1 MPVSLK
7 NMADFDLVLDELWT
21 VTRDEMNFLTEASN
35 MEEFARRNKDVHFV
49 GTPKL
54 YQQYT
59 TVHVL
64 VMEYIDGCAVD
75 DKERLKE
82 EGYDL
87 KEIGSKLVDNYIK
100 QVMDD
105 GFFHA
110 DPHSGNVKIR
120 DGKIVW
126 IDMGMMGRLTERDRE
141 MLGKAIEGIALNDI
155 GLIRQAVLGL
165 GEFKERPDQRKLYEG
180 IEGLMLKYGHEDM
193 GKINVGEVTVDLMV

>member
-1 MPVSLK
+1 
-7 NMADFDLVLDELWT
+7 MADFDLVLDELWT

-126 IDMGMMGRLTERDRE
+126 IDMLTERDRE

-165 GEFKERPDQRKLYEG
+165 GEFKERPD
-180 IEGLMLKYGHEDM
+180 
-193 GKINVGEVTVDLMV
+193 

>member
-1 MPVSLK
+1 MPPVSLK

-193 GKINVGEVTVDLMV
+193 GKINVGKLRLI

>member
-1 MPVSLK
+1 
-7 NMADFDLVLDELWT
+7 
-21 VTRDEMNFLTEASN
+21 
-35 MEEFARRNKDVHFV
+35 
-49 GTPKL
+49 
-54 YQQYT
+54 
-59 TVHVL
+59 
-64 VMEYIDGCAVD
+64 MEYIDGCAVD

-165 GEFKERPDQRKLYEG
+165 GKFVS
-180 IEGLMLKYGHEDM
+180 LKTSLAYSVS
-193 GKINVGEVTVDLMV
+193 IFSVTKS